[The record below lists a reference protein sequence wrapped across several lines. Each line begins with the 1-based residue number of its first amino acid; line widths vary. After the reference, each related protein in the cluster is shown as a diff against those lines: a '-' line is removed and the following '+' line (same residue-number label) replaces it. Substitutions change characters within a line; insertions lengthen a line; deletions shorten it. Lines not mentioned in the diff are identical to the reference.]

1 MVTSAVRT
9 KWLAASLM
17 LVAGFGA
24 GPLFA
29 ATGAVT
35 VSPVVISAPLQ
46 AALHKQY
53 GDAEAAVLQSA
64 VKDRLERSLN
74 SDAASNSG
82 ASPKRIE
89 VTIDDA
95 KPSHPTRYQ
104 IQENPQPRSAAFQ
117 VPGWSTVARG
127 AAGRRWE
134 STRPSCLQGLCDEFP
149 GSFAFRR
156 RLGRCT
162 RDDRTLQRPGREILA
177 PTRRQLDLVES
188 KRRSRAESGREP

>member
-1 MVTSAVRT
+1 MRT

-17 LVAGFGA
+17 LVAGFGV

-29 ATGAVT
+29 ASGAVT
-35 VSPVVISAPLQ
+35 VSPVAISAPLQ

-104 IQENPQPRSAAFQ
+104 MQENPSIDPLRSRSLGGARLHA
-117 VPGWSTVARG
+117 VLRG
-127 AAGRRWE
+127 ADGKVLDQVDYKDYATSFQE
-134 STRPSCLQGLCDEFP
+134 ASPSGDAWADARVTIERF
-149 GSFAFRR
+149 S
-156 RLGRCT
+156 
-162 RDDRTLQRPGREILA
+162 
-177 PTRRQLDLVES
+177 DLVVKS
-188 KRRSRAESGREP
+188 WRRSRREP